1 MGRVPAP
8 LGRAVSNA
16 AQEGET
22 RAVAQGDA
30 VILLDTHAWLWLG
43 LEPRRLSAAAAA
55 ITHAIGT
62 GGLAIASISL
72 WETALLITAGR
83 LLPQGT
89 EEAWLRA
96 LVDRSGVVVKQ
107 TTPAIALLSA
117 HWPADFPRDPAD
129 RLIAASA
136 RAEGLP
142 LVTSDARLRRSRLVE
157 TVW

>member
-1 MGRVPAP
+1 MEEVRKFRTPVVITATIIGDVKSP
-8 LGRAVSNA
+8 LLPPLEKWDAFWLRWA
-16 AQEGET
+16 AW
-22 RAVAQGDA
+22 
-30 VILLDTHAWLWLG
+30 WL
-43 LEPRRLSAAAAA
+43 SAAAA

-117 HWPADFPRDPAD
+117 RWPADFPRDPAD
-129 RLIAASA
+129 RVIAATP
-136 RAEGLP
+136 RTEGLP
-142 LVTSDARLRRSRLVE
+142 PVPSAARLRRSRLVE
-157 TVW
+157 TAW

>member
-1 MGRVPAP
+1 MEDVRKFRTPVLITKKGTPVAKLVPPDEPKRDVFGCMAGTATIIGDVKSPLLPPAREMGRVPAP

-55 ITHAIGT
+55 AITHAIGT

-72 WETALLITAGR
+72 WETALRSTAGR
-83 LLPQGT
+83 LPPQG
-89 EEAWLRA
+89 
-96 LVDRSGVVVKQ
+96 
-107 TTPAIALLSA
+107 
-117 HWPADFPRDPAD
+117 
-129 RLIAASA
+129 
-136 RAEGLP
+136 AEG
-142 LVTSDARLRRSRLVE
+142 
-157 TVW
+157 

>member
-1 MGRVPAP
+1 
-8 LGRAVSNA
+8 
-16 AQEGET
+16 
-22 RAVAQGDA
+22 

-43 LEPRRLSAAAAA
+43 LEPRRLSAAAAAA

-129 RLIAASA
+129 RVIAATA
-136 RAEGLP
+136 RTEGLP

-157 TVW
+157 DGVVIPFNG

>member
-16 AQEGET
+16 AQEG
-22 RAVAQGDA
+22 AVAQGDA

-43 LEPRRLSAAAAA
+43 LEPRRLSAAA

-83 LLPQGT
+83 LLPLGT

-129 RLIAASA
+129 RVIAASA